1 MNKAHLLTRWLLA
14 AVMSAPLVVAACG
27 GGTAIR
33 ESMDDASITTRVKTA
48 LLNEPGVNAT
58 RVDVETAQGVVTLKG
73 SVKSQEEEQKAV
85 AVARRITGVRDV
97 KSTLQITP
105 Q

>member
-1 MNKAHLLTRWLLA
+1 MKKTHLFTTWLLG
-14 AVMSAPLVVAACG
+14 AVMIASLLVSGCG

-58 RVDVETAQGVVTLKG
+58 RVDVETAQGIVTLKG

-85 AVARRITGVRDV
+85 AAARRITGVRDV